1 MRMKAR
7 TGSPAAPVD
16 LIAAATGPE
25 ALAAAE
31 PDWWTPNDAY
41 LIEAEQL
48 AEMHGV
54 EPAVGLRLLK
64 QPDKTPDFRNAM
76 AFWRPTRRQVLSP
89 ERTVPGMAA
98 AGQRLAEAIKE
109 GEKIAVFGDYDC
121 DGTTAV
127 AALTLALRP
136 YLSVRCDRCGGR
148 KGADC
153 FDCHSTGQVFQSDR
167 LHLGFADAQ
176 RGFGL
181 TDEFVR
187 QAHAAGATVLVTLD
201 CGSSQIRQVELAQ
214 SLGMQVIVVD
224 HHSVE
229 PGNPAEHHLNPK
241 LQGEDCSPNTGA
253 VLAWKL
259 GAATQIAMSGRTR
272 REHWQQA
279 MFLAGLGCRADMG
292 SVTDPEHR
300 AFFWVPLDDESADPI
315 PPGLRLLA
323 TELGEDP
330 RTPSGGVLTSA
341 AMNLPKRSRLVDASD
356 VGAILLARSEAE
368 ARPLVDKLVAAYE
381 VAKPIRKEMVGLAT
395 EQIAAQPEA
404 DRVGV
409 AVLDGYEDYAGYTGA
424 ISSAAARSAGKPVI
438 TFASKGEDE
447 FGRETYKFSIRS
459 ERKTRA
465 KVGELIED
473 EGMRAACS
481 LERLNEAGE
490 TEIAPSIGGHP
501 EVVSGSCYADKIAEV
516 TSAVQT
522 WAGSFKPYDWFPDEY
537 RGAEAYLT
545 ARDVSPER
553 FLEIERQARRLAPFS
568 RLERHRP
575 VTVSVRGAVA
585 DAALDEETGYVKA
598 TLRIAEDLERTIV
611 VPPDRAAELPEG
623 EAEFVMDLGEDRDL
637 FVRLWHVRRPVA
649 EAA

>member
-1 MRMKAR
+1 MKALA
-7 TGSPAAPVD
+7 TTPSALD
-16 LIAAATGPE
+16 LISAAVDPE
-25 ALAAAE
+25 AIAAAE

-41 LIEAEQL
+41 VLEAEQL
-48 AEMHGV
+48 GALHGI

-64 QPDKTPDFRNAM
+64 DADPTPEFRRAM
-76 AFWRPTRRQVLSP
+76 AFWRPSRRQVQSP
-89 ERTVPGMAA
+89 DRTVPGMKA
-98 AGQRLAEAIKE
+98 AGERLADAIKA

-127 AALTLALRP
+127 AALTMALRP
-136 YLSVRCDRCGGR
+136 YMSVKCERCGGR

-153 FDCHSTGQVFQSDR
+153 FDCHASGQVFQADR

-187 QAHAAGATVLVTLD
+187 QAHASGAKVLVTLD

-214 SLGMQVIVVD
+214 SLGMEVIVVD
-224 HHSVE
+224 HHSIE
-229 PGNPAEHHLNPK
+229 PGNPAEFHLNPK

-292 SVTDPEHR
+292 SVTDIEHR

-323 TELGEDP
+323 EELGEDP
-330 RTPSGGVLTSA
+330 RTPSGGVMTSA
-341 AMNLPKRSRLVDASD
+341 AMNLPKRSRLVDAGD

-381 VAKPIRKEMVGLAT
+381 VAKPVRKEMVAAAQA
-395 EQIAAQPEA
+395 QIAEQAED
-404 DRVGV
+404 DRIGV
-409 AVLDGYEDYAGYTGA
+409 AVLDGFEDYAGYTGA

-438 TFASKGEDE
+438 TFADKGQDE
-447 FGRETYKFSIRS
+447 FGRDVYKFSIRS
-459 ERKTRA
+459 ERKA
-465 KVGELIED
+465 KAMVGELIED
-473 EGMRAACS
+473 DGMRAACS

-490 TEIAPSIGGHP
+490 TETSPSIGGHP
-501 EVVSGSCYADKIAEV
+501 EVVSGSCYAERIGEV
-516 TSAVQT
+516 TRVVQS
-522 WAGSFKPYDWFPDEY
+522 WADTFKPFDWFPQEY
-537 RGAEAYLT
+537 RGAEAYLA
-545 ARDVSPER
+545 ARDISPER
-553 FLEIERQARRLAPFS
+553 FLEIEEQAKRLAPFS

-575 VTVSVRGAVA
+575 VTVSIRGVVSGAE
-585 DAALDEETGYVKA
+585 LDDETGYVNA
-598 TLRIAEDLERTIV
+598 TLRIAEGIERRIV
-611 VPPDRAAELPEG
+611 VPADRAPELPEG
-623 EAEFVMDLGEDRDL
+623 EGEYVMDLGEGRDL
-637 FVRLWHVRRPVA
+637 FVRLWHVPTRAAVA
-649 EAA
+649 A